1 MSNKPLTKERSLRQE
16 LTRKAECRRKMRES
30 CKLYS
35 PEPILGMTDA
45 EIKALAGRVT
55 TEAKGSMRI
64 KDADGCSRRLNN
76 MEAALF
82 EAAIVAAVDYFNQRE
97 EEHRQILLFRKECQE
112 QKDNLK
118 ELNIRQ
124 RKSFANFIVQ
134 IKS

>member
-1 MSNKPLTKERSLRQE
+1 
-16 LTRKAECRRKMRES
+16 
-30 CKLYS
+30 
-35 PEPILGMTDA
+35 
-45 EIKALAGRVT
+45 
-55 TEAKGSMRI
+55 MRI

>member
-1 MSNKPLTKERSLRQE
+1 
-16 LTRKAECRRKMRES
+16 
-30 CKLYS
+30 
-35 PEPILGMTDA
+35 
-45 EIKALAGRVT
+45 
-55 TEAKGSMRI
+55 
-64 KDADGCSRRLNN
+64 
-76 MEAALF
+76 MEVALF
-82 EAAIVAAVDYFNQRE
+82 EAAIVAAVDYFNRRE